1 MWVSVAISPDRAG
14 VAQGILERVVCRDAT
29 VVLDAV
35 NFAMGIVQV
44 LRIHWD
50 ISLVSVGEIEEACL
64 VKYDAASKVT
74 TTFPSGTSYD
84 KLLLIHRSVS
94 FQLESKDGGSSGAV
108 GEILRI
114 RNVNPAIFCIV
125 GMHSNVQ
132 ETCLIYVV
140 NCG

>member
-1 MWVSVAISPDRAG
+1 
-14 VAQGILERVVCRDAT
+14 
-29 VVLDAV
+29 
-35 NFAMGIVQV
+35 MGIVQV

-64 VKYDAASKVT
+64 IKYNAASKVAA
-74 TTFPSGTSYD
+74 TFPSGTSYD
-84 KLLLIHRSVS
+84 EFLLIHRSVS
-94 FQLESKDGGSSGAV
+94 IQLESKNRGGSGAI